1 MFSNSE
7 YKNEGYLSNEDQ
19 NSQDEVLECFNDTL
33 ADLLLLISDYIPHK
47 DHCMIV
53 DNIAKLDRMLIFREI
68 SKTVISNN
76 EYIKNRELGVVI
88 DNLTSIFGG
97 FLDAKYINILNKEIK
112 IVDQRV
118 SDRYFDCFTELLDY
132 AMFFVEKNWL

>member
-53 DNIAKLDRMLIFREI
+53 DNIAKLDRMLIFR
-68 SKTVISNN
+68 
-76 EYIKNRELGVVI
+76 
-88 DNLTSIFGG
+88 
-97 FLDAKYINILNKEIK
+97 
-112 IVDQRV
+112 
-118 SDRYFDCFTELLDY
+118 
-132 AMFFVEKNWL
+132 

>member
-7 YKNEGYLSNEDQ
+7 YKNEGYLSTEDQ
-19 NSQDEVLECFNDTL
+19 DSQDEVLICFQDTL

-68 SKTVISNN
+68 SKRVIANN
-76 EYIKNRELGVVI
+76 EYIKSRELGVVI

-97 FLDAKYINILNKEIK
+97 FLDDKYLNVLKKEIK

-118 SDRYFDCFTELLDY
+118 SDSYFNCFTELLDY